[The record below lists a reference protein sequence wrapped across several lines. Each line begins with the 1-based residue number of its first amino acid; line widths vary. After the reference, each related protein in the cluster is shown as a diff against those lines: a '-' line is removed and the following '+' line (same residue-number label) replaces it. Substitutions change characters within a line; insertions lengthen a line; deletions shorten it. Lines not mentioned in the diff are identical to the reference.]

1 MGDFFTTFADA
12 LPQLLSGIRI
22 TLILTASGA
31 VLALVLSFL
40 FGLMSRSRSIMV
52 RGTSR
57 VIVEFFR
64 GTSLVVQ
71 LFWFVYAMPIVTGFQ
86 LDDPVYAGI
95 IALGLNYGAYGA
107 EVVRGG
113 LNAVPQ
119 AQWEATIAL
128 NMTPLQRLRLVI
140 VPQAMAE
147 MIPPFGNLLIQLLK
161 ASSLVVLVGIADL
174 SFEAE
179 KIRLTNA
186 TEATAAFSISLVLY
200 FVLAWLLNTGMRAWE
215 GHAKAKLGRPV
226 PRKRLLQ
233 PVRADQGGAV

>member
-12 LPQLLSGIRI
+12 LPELISGIRI
-22 TLILTASGA
+22 TLILTVSGA
-31 VLALVLSFL
+31 LLALALSFV
-40 FGLMSRSRSIMV
+40 FGLMSRSRSILV

-71 LFWFVYAMPIVTGFQ
+71 LFWFVYAMPVITGFQ
-86 LDDPVYAGI
+86 MDDPVYAGI

-113 LNAVPQ
+113 LNAVPKP
-119 AQWEATIAL
+119 QWEATIAL

-147 MIPPFGNLLIQLLK
+147 MIPPFCNLLIQLFK
-161 ASSLVVLVGIADL
+161 ASSLVILVGIADL

-186 TEATAAFSISLVLY
+186 TEATAAFSISLILY
-200 FVLAWLLNTGMRAWE
+200 FVIAWLLNAGMRAWE
-215 GHAKAKLGRPV
+215 MHAKAKLGRPV
-226 PRKRLLQ
+226 PRRRFLK
-233 PVRADQGGAV
+233 PVSTTEGSAP